1 MRPITE
7 ARGDSII
14 LVDFQEGYAHA
25 GGYEEAIT
33 SAIDYINRKQPN
45 VTAFYNGADVGFD
58 DQPEDIMWHYIENG
72 LDEDLTHLFTF
83 KEKSYA
89 WLRNWMDE
97 GVDDATTIKVIRY
110 LVMHDINDSRDI
122 EDEDW
127 LELVGEDFRFYD
139 DREMMIY
146 IPDISIGNLKNLS
159 GSLLGGGGRHE
170 CLREL
175 ELFMNAFNIK
185 YKRVDDWIYG

>member
-1 MRPITE
+1 MRPIVE

-14 LVDFQEGYAHA
+14 LVDFQEGYSSA
-25 GGYEEAIT
+25 GGYDYAIE
-33 SAIDYINRKQPN
+33 SAIEYINKKQPH

-58 DQPEDIMWHYIENG
+58 DQPEDIMWHYIEHG
-72 LDEDLTHLFTF
+72 LDEDLTHLFDF

-97 GVDDATTIKVIRY
+97 GVSDKEIIKVVRY

-127 LELVGEDFRFYD
+127 LALVGEDFRFYD

-146 IPDISIGNLKNLS
+146 IPDISISNLKGLS

-185 YKRVDDWIYG
+185 YKRVDEWIYG